1 MSSEERETRV
11 EATAAGVIAGIPVEA
26 PHHQTPPDELVEDE
40 EKKGGRQASLWTDA
54 WRQLRRSPIFLIS
67 AGIIALMILIAAVP
81 QLFTNADPRACSLS
95 NSLQRSSSGH
105 IFGYDLQGCDYY
117 ARVLYGTRVSLSI
130 GLIVTAGATVV
141 ALVLGALAGYYGGL
155 WDTLLA
161 RIADIWFAIPFI
173 LAGIVFLSVLGEKGL
188 AQVSFVLVVFGW
200 PTMFRLLRS
209 SILSTKEMD
218 YVRAARALGASDWR
232 IIARHILP
240 NAIAP
245 VVVYATITIGIVI
258 AAEATLSFLGV
269 GLQLPAISWGLMI
282 SIAQNRIL
290 QAPHLLLFPGLFL
303 SVTVLAFIMMGDALR
318 EAFDP
323 KLH

>member
-1 MSSEERETRV
+1 MSSDERETRV
-11 EATAAGVIAGIPVEA
+11 EATTAGVIAGIPVEA
-26 PHHQTPPDELVEDE
+26 PHHQPAPDELAE
-40 EKKGGRQASLWTDA
+40 ELEKGGRQASLWTDA

-67 AGIIALMILIAAVP
+67 AGIIALMIMVAAFP
-81 QLFTNADPRACSLS
+81 QLFTNVDPRACSLS
-95 NSLQRSSSGH
+95 NSLERPGAGH

-117 ARVLYGTRVSLSI
+117 SRVMYGTRVSLSI
-130 GLIVTAGATVV
+130 GLIVTGGATLV
-141 ALVLGALAGYYGGL
+141 ALFLGALAGFYGGV
-155 WDTLLA
+155 WDALLA
-161 RIADIWFAIPFI
+161 RIADVWFAIPFI
-173 LAGIVFLSVLGEKGL
+173 LGAIVLLSVLGEKGL
-188 AQVSFVLVVFGW
+188 GQVSFVLVIFGW

-218 YVRAARALGASDWR
+218 YVRAARALGARDLR
-232 IIARHILP
+232 IITRHILP

-245 VVVYATITIGIVI
+245 VIVYATITIGIVI

-303 SVTVLAFIMMGDALR
+303 SVTVLAFIMLGDALR

>member
-1 MSSEERETRV
+1 MTSDERNVRV
-11 EATAAGVIAGIPVEA
+11 EATPAGVVAGIPVEA
-26 PHHQTPPDELVEDE
+26 PQSESPPDELKE
-40 EKKGGRQASLWTDA
+40 EGRDGGRQASLWSDA
-54 WRQLRRSPIFLIS
+54 WRQLRRSPVFLIF
-67 AGIIALMILIAAVP
+67 AGIIALVILIAIFP
-81 QLFTNADPRACSLS
+81 QLFTNADPRACNLS
-95 NSLQRSSSGH
+95 NSLTRPTRGH

-117 ARVLYGTRVSLSI
+117 ARVIYGTRVSISI
-130 GLIVTAGATVV
+130 GLLVTTGATLV
-141 ALVLGALAGYYGGL
+141 ALILGALAGYYAGF

-188 AQVSFVLVVFGW
+188 GQVSLVLVVFGW

-209 SILSTKEMD
+209 SILSIKQMD
-218 YVRAARALGASDWR
+218 YVRAARALGASDLR
-232 IIARHILP
+232 IIVRHILP

-245 VVVYATITIGIVI
+245 VIVYATITIGIVI

-282 SIAQNRIL
+282 SIAQNRII

-303 SVTVLAFIMMGDALR
+303 SVTVLAFIMLGDALR

>member
-1 MSSEERETRV
+1 MTSDEKDVRV
-11 EATAAGVIAGIPVEA
+11 EATQAGVIAGIPVEA
-26 PHHQTPPDELVEDE
+26 PQSESPPDELE
-40 EKKGGRQASLWTDA
+40 EEGRDGGRQASLWSDA
-54 WRQLRRSPIFLIS
+54 GRQLRRSPIFLVS
-67 AGIIALMILIAAVP
+67 AGVIALIILIAIFP
-81 QLFTNADPRACSLS
+81 QLFTGADPRACNLS
-95 NSLQRSSSGH
+95 NSLVRPSSGH

-117 ARVLYGTRVSLSI
+117 ARVIYGTRVSISI
-130 GLIVTAGATVV
+130 GLLVTSGATLV
-141 ALVLGALAGYYGGL
+141 ALVLGALAGYYGGT

-161 RIADIWFAIPFI
+161 RLADIWFAIPFI

-188 AQVSFVLVVFGW
+188 GQVSLVLVVFGW

-209 SILSTKEMD
+209 SILSTKQMD
-218 YVRAARALGASDWR
+218 YVRAARALGASDLR
-232 IIARHILP
+232 IIVRHILP

-245 VVVYATITIGIVI
+245 LIVYATITIGIVI

-303 SVTVLAFIMMGDALR
+303 SITVLAFIMLGDALR

>member
-1 MSSEERETRV
+1 MTSDERKVRV
-11 EATAAGVIAGIPVEA
+11 EATPVGAIAGIPVEA
-26 PHHQTPPDELVEDE
+26 PHSEPLTDEVKKEGED
-40 EKKGGRQASLWTDA
+40 GGRQASLWTDA
-54 WRQLRRSPIFLIS
+54 WRQLRRSPVFLIS
-67 AGIIALMILIAAVP
+67 AGIIALIVLIAVAP
-81 QLFTNADPRACSLS
+81 RLFTSADPRACNLS
-95 NSLQRSSSGH
+95 NSLETSSAGH

-117 ARVLYGTRVSLSI
+117 ARVIYGTRVSISI
-130 GLIVTAGATVV
+130 GLLVTGGATVV

-188 AQVSFVLVVFGW
+188 GQVSFVLVVFGW

-209 SILSTKEMD
+209 SILSTKQMD
-218 YVRAARALGASDWR
+218 YVRAARALGASDLR
-232 IIARHILP
+232 IIGRHILP

-245 VVVYATITIGIVI
+245 VIVYATITVGIVI

-303 SVTVLAFIMMGDALR
+303 SITVLSFIMLGDALR

-323 KLH
+323 KLR